1 MRFVSQYK
9 RFVLGVVFFLFVGI
23 AISALFIKQ
32 DKTTDVFGENKFSR
46 EAISHILVPYLETQ
60 SVLPKNVQFS
70 SDNSTSQVYNLK
82 YTLDE
87 KLQKSAEDLLKRY
100 KPDYSAIFMMD
111 AKTGKVL
118 IYSSYQKEEEPENLL
133 KKATYP
139 AASIFKIVTATT
151 AIDKKGL
158 SPQHK
163 IQFNGGNWT
172 LYKKNVMLD
181 TINRWTRT
189 VSFREAF
196 AKSMNTPFG
205 KIGLNFLEPQ
215 DLSSYA
221 ERFMFNKEIPSD
233 FPVDKG
239 IATIPDEKNYELTE
253 VAAGFNKQNCM
264 SPVQGAMIAASVING
279 GQMIA
284 PYMVETLT
292 NQKNEVIY
300 QGSSLALSAAMAP
313 ATSEKI
319 RELMEE
325 TIISGTSRRSFS
337 SLRRDKKFNQV
348 EMGGK
353 TGHLTGQN
361 PKGQVDWFVGY
372 ASNGD
377 RRVAIGV
384 VTVNKK
390 FWTVKSSYLGQSL
403 FKKAFEDNF
412 EIAKFESIDHK

>member
-1 MRFVSQYK
+1 MRLFFRYRLFTLS
-9 RFVLGVVFFLFVGI
+9 VLFCLFAGI
-23 AISALFIKQ
+23 AISSLFVKSSTPN
-32 DKTTDVFGENKFSR
+32 DAFSEKKFERATVSKLLWPYLNTSSSLPTDVR
-46 EAISHILVPYLETQ
+46 L
-60 SVLPKNVQFS
+60 S
-70 SDNSTSQVYNLK
+70 SDEQASSTFRIS

-87 KLQKSAEDLLKRY
+87 KLQKSADDLLKRY

-111 AKTGKVL
+111 AKTGRVL
-118 IYSSYQKEEEPENLL
+118 IYSSFQKEEAAENLL

-139 AASIFKIVTATT
+139 AASIFKIVTATA
-151 AIDKKGL
+151 AIDKNGL

-205 KIGLNFLEPQ
+205 KIGLHHLDPKDLEN
-215 DLSSYA
+215 YA
-221 ERFMFNKEIPSD
+221 QRFMFNRAIPTD
-233 FPVDKG
+233 FPVDMG
-239 IATIPDEKNYELTE
+239 VATIPTEKNFELTE
-253 VAAGFNKQNCM
+253 VAAGFNKHNRM
-264 SPVQGAMIAASVING
+264 SPIQGAMIAAAVINK

-284 PYMVETLT
+284 PYLVETVH
-292 NQKNEVIY
+292 NEENKVLY
-300 QGSSLALSAAMAP
+300 TGAPLVLNSAMAP
-313 ATSEKI
+313 QSSEQI
-319 RELMEE
+319 RDLMGE

-337 SLRRDKKFNQV
+337 SLRRNKKFSEI

-353 TGHLTGQN
+353 TGHLTGYD

-377 RRVAIGV
+377 RHIAIGV

-390 FWTVKSSYLGQSL
+390 FWTVKSSYIGQSL
-403 FKKAFEDNF
+403 FKKAFEDDF
-412 EIAKFESIDHK
+412 EIAKHVSDQ